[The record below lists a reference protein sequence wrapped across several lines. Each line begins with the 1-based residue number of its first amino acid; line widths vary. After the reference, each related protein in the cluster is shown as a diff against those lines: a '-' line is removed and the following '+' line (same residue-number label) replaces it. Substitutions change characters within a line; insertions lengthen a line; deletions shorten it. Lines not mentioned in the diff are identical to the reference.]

1 MCITKAVA
9 LLSCLCQTLLIDLS
23 ITEKRGSPM
32 AQMVKC
38 LPAMWETQVW
48 SLGWEDPLEKEMA
61 AHSGRRR
68 SLVGYSPW
76 DRKESDTTEWLHFS
90 LIEKKKPKYSPG
102 VFSHDKITFYL
113 GVKYLCTVEGVQD
126 RHLKVCC
133 FGVLVIL
140 SWRYLKQPV
149 QGEEFSELSY
159 LSKDRFSERNSI
171 AINPLPRC
179 IINLGRLIVLTGEE
193 IRGQHHTQ
201 TNYLGLSDNVTNYHI
216 VI

>member
-76 DRKESDTTEWLHFS
+76 DRKESDTTERLHFS
-90 LIEKKKPKYSPG
+90 LIEKKKQN
-102 VFSHDKITFYL
+102 TL
-113 GVKYLCTVEGVQD
+113 L
-126 RHLKVCC
+126 
-133 FGVLVIL
+133 
-140 SWRYLKQPV
+140 
-149 QGEEFSELSY
+149 EFSLMIKLHSIWKLSTY
-159 LSKDRFSERNSI
+159 ALLKEFRTGTSKYAALVDWLFWAEDIWNSLYRERNSLNSPI
-171 AINPLPRC
+171 CLKTDSPKGTQLP
-179 IINLGRLIVLTGEE
+179 
-193 IRGQHHTQ
+193 
-201 TNYLGLSDNVTNYHI
+201 
-216 VI
+216 